1 MDNLSGSIP
10 VLLEYSKALEVHV
23 KWRYLQKISM
33 VGVDPASIPSEEFE
47 PECLPPIEATD
58 LLGYLVLETTYYTK
72 QQFKAFKS
80 LEAYNQMV
88 SGFVTSVR
96 GRIIS
101 GKHVVVAEVRHSQR
115 MNDPLVSIWIIAEN
129 DGKILSAHNDV
140 EIIKETV
147 GQIDKQGT
155 LANLSDSDYQIILDA
170 IGWLNC
176 DIIQQAQVLLYNV
189 NPSIEGLQRP
199 TLRDNQ

>member
-1 MDNLSGSIP
+1 M
-10 VLLEYSKALEVHV
+10 
-23 KWRYLQKISM
+23 
-33 VGVDPASIPSEEFE
+33 
-47 PECLPPIEATD
+47 PPIEATD
-58 LLGYLVLETTYYTK
+58 LLEYLVLETTYYTK

-88 SGFVTSVR
+88 SGFVTSVM
-96 GRIIS
+96 GRITS
-101 GKHVVVAEVRHSQR
+101 GKHVVVAEVRHFQR
-115 MNDPLVSIWIIAEN
+115 MNDPLVSIWIIAET
-129 DGKILSAHNDV
+129 DGTILSSHNDV

-147 GQIDKQGT
+147 GKIDKQGT

-189 NPSIEGLQRP
+189 NPSIEGFQRP
-199 TLRDNQ
+199 TLGPVRNFYVVTSECIQILHTGSDHWVCVSSIGCSLDLQICMIVYTMM